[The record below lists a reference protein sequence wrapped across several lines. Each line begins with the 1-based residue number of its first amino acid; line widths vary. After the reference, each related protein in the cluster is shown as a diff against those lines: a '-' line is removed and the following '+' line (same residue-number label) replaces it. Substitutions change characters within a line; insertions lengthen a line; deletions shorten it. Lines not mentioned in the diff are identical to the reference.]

1 MWWVGA
7 AVVLAIIETQ
17 TTSLDAALLAAAA
30 LAGGITAAVGGGA
43 VLQVLSFAFTAA
55 IMLLV
60 VRPVAY
66 RHRRQPPEMRTGVA
80 ALIGR
85 DAVVIETV
93 DGRDGRVKI
102 GGEIWTAR
110 CYDPS
115 ASFDVGST
123 VQVLEIDGAT
133 ALVA

>member
-1 MWWVGA
+1 MWWIGA
-7 AVVLAIIETQ
+7 AVVLGIVETQ
-17 TTSLDAALLAAAA
+17 TTTLDAALLAVAA
-30 LAGGITAAVGGGA
+30 LAGGITAAVGGGV
-43 VLQVLSFAFTAA
+43 VLQIISFAITAA
-55 IMLLV
+55 LMLLV

-66 RHRRQPPEMRTGVA
+66 RHRQQLPETRTGVA

-85 DAVVIETV
+85 DALVVEQV
-93 DGRDGRVKI
+93 NGRDGRVKI

-110 CYDPS
+110 SYDTS
-115 ASFDVGST
+115 TEFEVGRT